1 MSGTLVKGGGDRGS
15 FLEISCVPDSTFKG
29 EIDDLITAGTQV
41 TGKLVSLTWSNN
53 YEVTSPAANAIPDGK
68 IIDYEKTSPTYR
80 LTVRLFSYIDT
91 NSHRHTPVGIINVPH
106 STVAKQDSVV
116 VYSTTYVAVTD
127 GTTGGYGAVI
137 AVDVPVSGYADVL
150 F

>member
-1 MSGTLVKGGGDRGS
+1 
-15 FLEISCVPDSTFKG
+15 
-29 EIDDLITAGTQV
+29 
-41 TGKLVSLTWSNN
+41 
-53 YEVTSPAANAIPDGK
+53 VTSPASGAIPDGK
-68 IIDYEKTSPTYR
+68 IIDYEKTSSTYR

-91 NSHRHTPVGIINVPH
+91 NSARHTPVGIINFPH

-116 VYSTTYVAVTD
+116 VYGTTYVNVTD
-127 GTTGGYGAVI
+127 GTTGGWGAVI